1 MQADD
6 AAARA
11 SSPVLPATVSDTAA
25 AMPGA
30 PAEDPGPGHAHRALR
45 SALGHFA
52 TGVTVVSAVDEG
64 GQWLGLTV
72 NSFNALSLDP
82 PLVLWS
88 LRRESPSAQAFEPG
102 RRFAV
107 NVLGEQQLDVSR
119 RFASR
124 AKDRFAAGDWRLGV
138 HGAPLL
144 AGAAAVF
151 ECELQSRQVAGDHW
165 LFIGRVLAC
174 HEQAVAP
181 LVYQGGQYRRL
192 GPAL

>member
-1 MQADD
+1 MPAEDTSMG
-6 AAARA
+6 AA
-11 SSPVLPATVSDTAA
+11 VPAPGAPAGAGALAA
-25 AMPGA
+25 PGA

-52 TGVTVVSAVDEG
+52 TGVTVVSAVDDG
-64 GQWLGLTV
+64 GHWLGLTV

-88 LRRESPSAQAFEPG
+88 LRRESPSAPAFQAG

-107 NVLGEQQLDVSR
+107 NVLGEQQMDISR

-124 AKDRFAAGDWRLGV
+124 ARDRFAAGEWRLGV

-144 AGAAAVF
+144 AGAAAAF
-151 ECELQSRQVAGDHW
+151 ECELQSRQAAGDHW

-174 HEQAVAP
+174 HEQPVAP